1 LIGESQTVPVKK
13 TEEKVNNLEVP
24 SVIAKEQP
32 SPKISQE
39 NVSSTTIAPSHLE
52 KDLPDKKMEAAA
64 FYREPIT
71 VEPATNFRQFKQS
84 SSSKTTAN
92 QNEAEA
98 KTVEINSIPEVTKN
112 NEELLPDNVS
122 QPGDI
127 WQERWKQ
134 IKQNTTPGVMATGMK
149 TNNAI
154 SSTPVTVPQGA
165 ELNIESAEL
174 EKPSSNKMLI
184 RILVIVILVA
194 IIAIGAVL
202 ILRKIMYQIQ
212 MLKTLLKLI
221 PKQNQQ

>member
-1 LIGESQTVPVKK
+1 
-13 TEEKVNNLEVP
+13 
-24 SVIAKEQP
+24 
-32 SPKISQE
+32 
-39 NVSSTTIAPSHLE
+39 
-52 KDLPDKKMEAAA
+52 
-64 FYREPIT
+64 
-71 VEPATNFRQFKQS
+71 
-84 SSSKTTAN
+84 
-92 QNEAEA
+92 
-98 KTVEINSIPEVTKN
+98 
-112 NEELLPDNVS
+112 
-122 QPGDI
+122 
-127 WQERWKQ
+127 
-134 IKQNTTPGVMATGMK
+134 MATGMK